1 MSVGQ
6 LNRVTP
12 APGPVPADASR
23 GAVRSRPQS
32 PLPSLRFRRIRAL
45 ILLLAVVMLIWGTV
59 RLVGWAV
66 SGHDGGR
73 ADPVVPPPVT
83 SESATEDL
91 ANAVASR
98 TEGIGGRAAVA
109 VLDLDSRITATYA
122 AEDAFS
128 TASIVKVDILVALL
142 LRTDGQ
148 LTDAQKAAADRMIRN
163 SDNGAAT
170 TLWKQIGGAAGLA
183 EANQQLGLAQTQGGT
198 KGRWGITRTTAADQL
213 RLLRIIYTD
222 DSPLSTDARQYVRS
236 LMGSVAKD
244 QRWGVPAAD
253 DPGGERAY
261 VKNGWLPRSGGWIV
275 NSIGQVEHHGHRLL
289 IVALSD
295 GRTSKNDG
303 IDVLEGISADAAD
316 IVTGA

>member
-6 LNRVTP
+6 LHRVVR
-12 APGPVPADASR
+12 APGPAPADGSHPTMP
-23 GAVRSRPQS
+23 SRPRS
-32 PLPSLRFRRIRAL
+32 PQPSLRFRRIRAL
-45 ILLLAVVMLIWGTV
+45 VLLLAVVLLVWGMV
-59 RLVGWAV
+59 RLVGWAF
-66 SGHDGGR
+66 SDHDATGL

-109 VLDLDSRITATYA
+109 VLDLDARITATYA
-122 AEDAFS
+122 AEDEFS
-128 TASIVKVDILVALL
+128 TASIVKVDILLAVL
-142 LRTDGQ
+142 LRTDGR
-148 LTDAQKAAADRMIRN
+148 LTDGQRAAAGRMIRN

-170 TLWKQIGGAAGLA
+170 TLWKQIGGAVGLA
-183 EANQQLGLAQTQGGT
+183 DANQQLGLTQTQGGT

-213 RLLRIIYTD
+213 RLLQVIYTD
-222 DSPLSTDARQYVRS
+222 DSPLSAESRTYVRS
-236 LMGSVAKD
+236 LMSSVAKD

-253 DPGGERAY
+253 DPGGEKAY

-295 GRTSKNDG
+295 GRTSKEDG
-303 IDVLEGISADAAD
+303 IDVLEGI
-316 IVTGA
+316 